1 MLLGICSSI
10 RARYLLGVSPSS
22 RGGTCR
28 ISLLIENEFCF
39 DENAGV
45 PGWLCAGDPYRGD
58 CEPEFCLNLPKMLLK
73 LLRPAV
79 DVEVRQL
86 LGRDG
91 VGGTS
96 SDLPERPLTDAIVDE
111 RGRKPAREPEYLAGD
126 EDVDRADIIEL
137 LRRTADSA
145 GAKDTVDACKA
156 DDEAGAADAAKAK
169 VVAGSED
176 AELFA

>member
-22 RGGTCR
+22 REGTCET
-28 ISLLIENEFCF
+28 SLLIENEFCF

-58 CEPEFCLNLPKMLLK
+58 CEPEFCLNLPNILLK

-86 LGRDG
+86 LGSDG
-91 VGGTS
+91 VGGIS
-96 SDLPERPLTDAIVDE
+96 SDLPERPLIDVMVDV
-111 RGRKPAREPEYLAGD
+111 RGRKPAREPERLAGD
-126 EDVDRADIIEL
+126 EDVDRADIMEL
-137 LRRTADSA
+137 LRKIVESA
-145 GAKDTVDACKA
+145 GAKDTFDDCKA
-156 DDEAGAADAAKAK
+156 EDEAGAAAAELST
-169 VVAGSED
+169 GSED
-176 AELFA
+176 VELFG